1 MNTIAHI
8 CDKLLKICLSLLVF
22 VLPVFFLPW
31 TFETLDF
38 NKQNLLVILT
48 LLAGLA
54 WLGKM
59 VASRQV
65 VLRRS
70 FLNVLVL
77 LYVAIYTLATIFSLD
92 KIKSFVG
99 SSGLEKEGLVTVLC
113 FVVLYFVIINNF
125 RDIKAVKNLLYSYLL
140 GAGLVT
146 VWTALTFLG
155 AMPTQMVPSQALNP
169 IGTLNSLGIFLG
181 AAFVLLCPL
190 FLGDEAEKGRASK
203 KNLILKIVMSVIA
216 AMMILVMATID
227 NWTVWTVFIPA
238 VAFVLAFVVI
248 RAHEVKNLGWLALPM
263 AAFVVAVLLFFINT
277 PIASRLPA
285 EIMPSFSAS
294 SGIARQTLQE
304 APLLGSG
311 PSTFVFDYAKYKPAG
326 VNETQLWDVKFD
338 RSASRVLT
346 MLTTTGLFGI
356 ISWLFIVVFLAVLL
370 VSNLIKEKSGAL
382 WLNQLAVGAAWF
394 ALLLGKFLYS
404 SNLTLEFSFWILT
417 AILVVMT
424 SHKFWEISL
433 GSAPRISLVL
443 SFFLALGLILAV
455 SSFYLVG
462 ERYAADA
469 RFVKAI
475 ESFNKGEDLSKATD
489 LLDQAASLNQRNDVY
504 LRNLAQS
511 LQAQINQSLIDEP
524 TEEGAKKIQELVTA
538 DINVAKRATEVSPKN
553 STNWAVLASIYQ
565 TIMAIIPGADEWAVS
580 SWQKAIELEPANPS
594 FYTELGKTYAS
605 MADLLAPSLQ
615 SKDDKVKADAEVKVK
630 ENLAKA
636 EEQFNK
642 AIQTKMDYAPAHFE
656 LALVYGRQGKVKEA
670 ISKLEEIKADLPNDI
685 GVAFQLGLL
694 YAQNQELDKA
704 VTELERAVKLA
715 PAFANARWY
724 LAALY
729 EEQGKKDLALIQL
742 EEILKTNPDNETV
755 KQKIESLKNPSAG
768 ESAVLPNPIPEAVP
782 AE

>member
-1 MNTIAHI
+1 MNTIANI
-8 CDKLLKICLSLLVF
+8 CDKLVKICLSLLVF

-31 TFETLDF
+31 TFEALDF
-38 NKQNLLVILT
+38 NKQNLLVIVT

-65 VLRRS
+65 ILRRS

-92 KIKSFVG
+92 KIRSFVG
-99 SSGLEKEGLVTVLC
+99 ASGLEKEGLVTVLC
-113 FVVLYFVIINNF
+113 FVILYFVIINNF
-125 RDIKAVKNLLYSYLL
+125 RDMKAVKNLLYSYLL
-140 GAGLVT
+140 GAGVVT
-146 VWTALTFLG
+146 VWTAFVFLG
-155 AMPTQMVPSQALNP
+155 VLPATLVPSQALNSV
-169 IGTLNSLGIFLG
+169 GTLNGLGIFLG

-190 FLGDEAEKGRASK
+190 FLGDGAEKGKASK
-203 KNLILKIVMSVIA
+203 KNLVMRIVMAVVA
-216 AMMILVMATID
+216 ALMLFLLATID
-227 NWTVWTVFIPA
+227 NWIVWAIFVPA
-238 VAFVLAFVVI
+238 IAFVLAFAII
-248 RAHEVKNLGWLALPM
+248 RAHEIKNLGWLALPM

-277 PIASRLPA
+277 PIVSRLPA

-294 SGIARQTLQE
+294 SGIARQSLQE

-356 ISWLFIVVFLAVLL
+356 ISWLFVAVFLAVLL

-382 WLNQLAVGAAWF
+382 WLNQLAVGAAWL

-417 AILVVMT
+417 AILVVIT

-433 GSAPRISLVL
+433 GSAPRVSLIL
-443 SFFLALGLILAV
+443 SFLLAIGLILTV

-469 RFVKAI
+469 KFMQALD
-475 ESFNKGEDLSKATD
+475 SFNKGEDLSKATG
-489 LLDQAASLNQRNDVY
+489 LLDQAVSLNQRNDIY

-511 LQAQINQSLIDEP
+511 LQAQINQELAATP
-524 TEEGAKKIQELVTA
+524 TEEGAKKIQELIAA
-538 DINVAKRATEVSPKN
+538 DINVAKRATEISPKN
-553 STNWAVLASIYQ
+553 STNWATLASIYQ
-565 TIMAIIPGADEWAVS
+565 TIMSIIPGADEWAVS
-580 SWQKAIELEPANPS
+580 SWQKAIEFEPANPYL
-594 FYTELGKTYAS
+594 YTELGKTYAA
-605 MADLLAPSLQ
+605 MADLLAPNLQ
-615 SKDDKVKADAEVKVK
+615 SKDDKVKAEAETKVK
-630 ENLAKA
+630 ENLDKA
-636 EEQFNK
+636 EEQLNK
-642 AIQTKMDYAPAHFE
+642 AITTKADYAPAHFE
-656 LALVYGRQGKVKEA
+656 LALVYSRQGKVNEA

-694 YAQNQELDKA
+694 YAQNKELDKA
-704 VTELERAVKLA
+704 VAELERVVGLA
-715 PAFANARWY
+715 PSFANARWY
-724 LAALY
+724 LAAIY
-729 EEQGKKDLALIQL
+729 EEQGKKDLALGEL
-742 EEILKTNPDNETV
+742 EEILKTNPDNEIV
-755 KQKIESLKNPSAG
+755 KQKIDSLKNPSTG
-768 ESAVLPNPIPEAVP
+768 EPAVLPTPIPETVP
-782 AE
+782 AQ